1 MDGEIVFHLVAEG
14 INQYLDI
21 KFVRGRLIAQIGFVL
36 ILFDVGS
43 SQRNSFFPQEMEL
56 IGAILHIVI
65 VLHGHVQL
73 VTGRTGDTQT
83 GVGDIGRTHD
93 DPTIAMFIMLVGEA
107 KIEFSVQVLG
117 GMDTHLQPTGN
128 QVFEHLQN
136 AFFHF
141 GCILGMDDVFLES
154 FVIDFLGFLFIGQH
168 QQSLVVFAEDVVD
181 VDADQYFD
189 FGYIAQFLSQLEVT
203 R

>member
-1 MDGEIVFHLVAEG
+1 MVTEG
-14 INQYLDI
+14 INQNLDI
-21 KFVRGRLIAQIGFVL
+21 KFVGSRLIAQIGFVL

-43 SQRNSFFPQEMEL
+43 SQRNSLFPQDVEL
-56 IGAILHIVI
+56 IGAIFHIVI

-73 VTGRTGDTQT
+73 VTGRTGDAQA
-83 GVGDIGRTHD
+83 GVGDIGRPHD
-93 DPTIAMFIMLVGEA
+93 DPTIAMFVMLVGKA

-117 GMDTHLQPTGN
+117 GVNAHLQPTGH
-128 QVFEHLQN
+128 QVFAHLQN